1 VSQLEY
7 TYKNQFHEKA
17 NVKAVLVGDSKVISP
32 SEYIE
37 IFLIT
42 RGYDT
47 SLENRLRV
55 AESLAHVPAR
65 ERHSASELDHWLDC
79 HFKS

>member
-1 VSQLEY
+1 MNPLEY
-7 TYKNQFHEKA
+7 TYPNELHEKA
-17 NVKAVLVGDSKVISP
+17 NVKAVLVTDNKVISA

-47 SLENRLRV
+47 TPENRLRV

-65 ERHSASELDHWLDC
+65 ERHSSSELDHWLDC